1 MVASRKIKEHPMIDP
16 ALRNRVR
23 KIISDGGSSSYYEL
37 PKDCQQLQD
46 IISGEGMTFSQG
58 NIFKAT
64 YRWDKKP
71 DLEYNLRKIIWF
83 AQYELDRIYA
93 NDPENPRHDQS

>member
-1 MVASRKIKEHPMIDP
+1 MEREADMK
-16 ALRNRVR
+16 
-23 KIISDGGSSSYYEL
+23 SDGGSSDYYEL
-37 PKDCQQLQD
+37 PRNCQGLTDVIVKKDM
-46 IISGEGMTFSQG
+46 GYSQG

-83 AQYELDRIYA
+83 AQYELDRLYA
-93 NDPENPRHDQS
+93 DIKPFKYGCPEDEPK